1 MLQCI
6 CIRTIQFNVRILES
20 EPLFGRIRVLG
31 TSLIICAGVGHRPSS
46 AAAAVVSAPSLLEIQ
61 LEQALQLQEERSQQE
76 EQAKVDHT
84 SVSLFLLVSCVLIYP
99 GFFPPWI
106 FLRGVPDGRFWGL
119 GPNVLTVSR
128 WRRSTGVLGN
138 LSPPTF

>member
-61 LEQALQLQEERSQQE
+61 LEQALQLQEERTQLE

-84 SVSLFLLVSCVLIYP
+84 SVSLFCWFRAFLFTRVFFRR
-99 GFFPPWI
+99 GFS
-106 FLRGVPDGRFWGL
+106 LGVYR
-119 GPNVLTVSR
+119 TV
-128 WRRSTGVLGN
+128 GFGG
-138 LSPPTF
+138 